1 MFIYF
6 TLIAVFVFSVVI
18 SAVVGFL
25 FYQLSK
31 KLLPSSEIRHIAGM
45 VISVLAGITM
55 TKLLL
60 FDIWYYYAAVIG
72 GTIVLYRILVRSSTD
87 YDK

>member
-25 FYQLSK
+25 FHQLCNQ
-31 KLLPSSEIRHIAGM
+31 LLTSGRIGYILGM
-45 VISVLAGITM
+45 VVSVLVSIIM

-60 FDIWYYYAAVIG
+60 FEIWYYYAAVIG
-72 GTIVLYRILVRSSTD
+72 VTILLYIVLVRSTKS
-87 YDK
+87 YHK

>member
-18 SAVVGFL
+18 SAVVGYL
-25 FYQLSK
+25 FHELTAK
-31 KLLPSSEIRHIAGM
+31 HLTSSGIRYIAGM
-45 VISVLAGITM
+45 VVSILVSCIM

-60 FDIWYYYAAVIG
+60 FEIWYYYVAALGVAS
-72 GTIVLYRILVRSSTD
+72 VLYIVIVRSSKS
-87 YDK
+87 YSK